1 VLEGLVDFVAKFWAT
16 LSDMAPYLLF
26 GFFAAGLLSV
36 FIPARLVERHLGGH
50 GLWPVLKGALFG
62 IPLPLCSC
70 SVIPVTASLR
80 KHGAGRG
87 AASAFLI
94 STPQTGVDSILVTF
108 SLLGPVFTIFKPLA
122 ALVSGVFGGIIVDVL
137 EPHGKA
143 DDQVI
148 EECKDECCV
157 SDGQRGRLAR
167 ALSYGFVDLPRD
179 IGKALVVG
187 LLIAG
192 AIGALVGPGDLKN
205 VGTGIG
211 AIVLM
216 MLLGIPL
223 YVCAT
228 ASIPVALAL
237 INTGVSPGAA
247 LAFLM
252 TGPATNAAGIATVW
266 KVMGPRTAV
275 VYLVTVASTALGAGL
290 LLDHIFAVSAET
302 VKPGMAAMI
311 PEPVK
316 WVCAVALLGV
326 LAAAIFRRP
335 PEEHPH
341 AHEGDNCH

>member
-1 VLEGLVDFVAKFWAT
+1 VLDGLVELVTKFWWT
-16 LSDMAPYLLF
+16 LADMAPYLLF
-26 GFFAAGLLSV
+26 GFLAAGLLSV
-36 FIPARLVERHLGGH
+36 FVPARLVERHLGGH

-122 ALVSGVFGGIIVDVL
+122 ALVSGMFGGVVVDLL
-137 EPHGKA
+137 EPHGDA
-143 DDQVI
+143 DGQAV

-157 SDGQRGRLAR
+157 SHGERGRLAQ
-167 ALSYGFVDLPRD
+167 ALSYGFVNLPRD
-179 IGKALVVG
+179 IGKALLVG
-187 LLIAG
+187 LLVAG
-192 AIGALVGPGDLKN
+192 AIGAAVGPGDLRN
-205 VGTGIG
+205 VGTGVG
-211 AIVLM
+211 AIVVM

-275 VYLVTVASTALGAGL
+275 VYLVTVAMTALGAGL
-290 LLDHIFAVSAET
+290 LLDHIFAATAGAVE
-302 VKPGMAAMI
+302 PGMPGMI
-311 PEPVK
+311 PDPVK
-316 WVCAVALLGV
+316 WACAVVLLGV
-326 LAAAIFRRP
+326 LAVAIFRRV

-341 AHEGDNCH
+341 AH